1 MKKTNCLRLGVLL
14 FSSIALLAS
23 CGAKDN
29 SKKYTVTFY
38 DGETVLKEEKVKEN
52 EKVAR
57 FEPTKEN
64 YDFVNWY
71 ATPSYNHLFDF
82 DTEIK
87 KIHRFMQD
95 FLNLKRIRE
104 NLTLL
109 EVEEAHY

>member
-1 MKKTNCLRLGVLL
+1 MSYFFHQLRFLPHVVQK
-14 FSSIALLAS
+14 IIQ
-23 CGAKDN
+23 
-29 SKKYTVTFY
+29 KKYTVTFY

-57 FEPTKEN
+57 FEQRLVTIIFLILIQK
-64 YDFVNWY
+64 
-71 ATPSYNHLFDF
+71 L
-82 DTEIK
+82 K

>member
-52 EKVAR
+52 EKVC
-57 FEPTKEN
+57 K
-64 YDFVNWY
+64 Y
-71 ATPSYNHLFDF
+71 FD
-82 DTEIK
+82 IP
-87 KIHRFMQD
+87 IQHIS
-95 FLNLKRIRE
+95 NNVLKRFC
-104 NLTLL
+104 
-109 EVEEAHY
+109 